1 MSIAYNSEFFNSGD
15 QFSLISTFSKGTLV
29 QLVKDVF
36 MWTGDTVNRGCV
48 KPATCGLNGVVVENS
63 VTEVGFHEHARVQF
77 ETGDIGYVPV
87 RWLVAV

>member
-1 MSIAYNSEFFNSGD
+1 MSAAYNNEFFNSGN

-29 QLVKDVF
+29 QLVKDVY
-36 MWTGDTVNRGCV
+36 MRDTTNWPMAYV
-48 KPATCGLNGVVVENS
+48 KPIECGLSGVVVENS
-63 VTEVGFHEHARVQF
+63 GTEVGFHEHARVQF